1 MFKKI
6 QTPFLGG
13 ILFLLTLNSFSQD
26 LKEPT
31 KYTATNKGKIF
42 ISWGGNRSAFTNSD
56 ITFKGDDY
64 EFTIQ
69 DVTAHDKPKGWHIDY
84 INPVRM
90 TIPQTN
96 FKLGYF
102 FSDHYTISLGVDHMK
117 YVMDSNKNRVVNGYI
132 DLPSNEI
139 GSIYNGV
146 YEQQNFLVSD
156 EFLQFEHTDGL
167 NYVYAEIA
175 RYDDISSIFNIQN
188 TDKFQINIT
197 EGIGAGVLYPK
208 TNTKLLNR
216 ERYDEFHIAGFGVS
230 ASAGLNFTFFKHFF
244 IQGDL
249 KGGYINMGDIRTT
262 HNPSESASQH
272 FFYAESVFS
281 LGGIFRI

>member
-1 MFKKI
+1 MFRKI

-31 KYTATNKGKIF
+31 RYTATNKGKIF

-146 YEQQNFLVSD
+146 YEKQNFLVSD